1 MNKFHNIYYVFT
13 EISLYCLIQNMSY
26 SEAISNLIENLFE
39 NSKRAS
45 SKLLF
50 KRGKHSKDIRGLT
63 SDIIDSGNNIA
74 RVQSAKEFFSSINNI
89 SDHEFKKLMLHLRD
103 DRDINIEK
111 VKLAVKAYDNDKSE
125 KNYIALQNANI
136 SERKIL
142 FRNLNSFDE
151 STTYLVKLRERILS
165 NSSKN
170 QNYKKIDNDL
180 KTLFLDWFNR
190 GFLVLKPID
199 WNTPA
204 AILEKI
210 IKYESVHQIN
220 NWKELRDRIN
230 SSDRRCFAFFHP
242 AMGNEPLIFV
252 EIAFTAELPENI
264 DQILNTRRT
273 SNNINK
279 LNKAIFY
286 SISNCQRGLDGI
298 SFGNYLIKDVVRYIQ
313 IEIPSIR
320 EFFTLSPVPDFMDWM
335 KTNNYDLYR
344 DLKSNLTVENIME
357 NKKSLGDLVRSYLL
371 VSNRKDKK
379 PNDSVTRFHIGN
391 GASMHQINFLADTSE
406 NAMRKSCSFMIN
418 YRYDISKIKIN
429 QEMYAANGQ
438 IQHKKNI

>member
-1 MNKFHNIYYVFT
+1 
-13 EISLYCLIQNMSY
+13 MSY

-45 SKLLF
+45 SKILF
-50 KRGKHSKDIRGLT
+50 KRDGKSKGIKELA
-63 SDIIDSGNNIA
+63 SDIIDSSNNIT
-74 RVQSAKEFFSSINNI
+74 RVQSAKEFFRSIDNL
-89 SDHEFKKLMLHLRD
+89 SDHEFKKLMVHLRD
-103 DRDINIEK
+103 ERDINIERA
-111 VKLAVKAYDNDKSE
+111 KLAIKAYDDDNSE
-125 KNYIALQNANI
+125 KNYTALQRANV

-142 FRNLNSFDE
+142 FRKLNSFDE

-165 NSSKN
+165 SSSKN
-170 QNYKKIDNDL
+170 QSYKKIDNDL
-180 KTLFLDWFNR
+180 KTLFFDWFNR

-230 SSDRRCFAFFHP
+230 SLDRRCFAFFHP

-252 EIAFTAELPENI
+252 EIALTSELPENI
-264 DQILNTRRT
+264 DQILNTTRPT
-273 SNNINK
+273 NNTNK

-313 IEIPSIR
+313 TEIPSIR
-320 EFFTLSPVPDFMDWM
+320 EFFTLSPVPDFMDWI
-335 KTNNYDLYR
+335 KINNNDFYR
-344 DLKSNLTVENIME
+344 DLNSNLSVETIRE
-357 NKKSLGDLVRSYLL
+357 NKKSLEDLVRRYLL
-371 VSNRKDKK
+371 VTNRKDKK

-391 GASMHQINFLADTSE
+391 GASMYQINFLADTSE
-406 NAMRKSCSFMIN
+406 NALKNGCSFMIN
-418 YRYDISKIKIN
+418 YRYDISKIKRN
-429 QEMYAANGQ
+429 QEMYAANGK

>member
-1 MNKFHNIYYVFT
+1 
-13 EISLYCLIQNMSY
+13 MSY

-45 SKLLF
+45 SRLLF
-50 KRGKHSKDIRGLT
+50 KREGSSKDIEELI
-63 SDIIDSGNNIA
+63 SEIIDSGNNIV
-74 RVQSAKEFFSSINNI
+74 RSQSAKEFFSSINNLN
-89 SDHEFKKLMLHLRD
+89 DHEFKKLMLHLRD
-103 DRDINIEK
+103 ERDIDIER
-111 VKLAVKAYDNDKSE
+111 VKMAMKDYDHDNSE
-125 KNYIALQNANI
+125 KNYIALQKANI

-142 FRNLNSFDE
+142 FRKLNSFDE

-165 NSSKN
+165 ASSKN

-230 SSDRRCFAFFHP
+230 SLDRRCFAFFHP

-252 EIAFTAELPENI
+252 EIAFTSELPENI
-264 DQILNTRRT
+264 DKILNTRRT
-273 SNNINK
+273 STDINK

-298 SFGNYLIKDVVRYIQ
+298 SFGNYLIKDVVRHIQ

-320 EFFTLSPVPDFMDWM
+320 EFFTLSPVPGFMDWM
-335 KTNNYDLYR
+335 KTNNSVLYA
-344 DLKSNLTVENIME
+344 DLKSNLTVESISK
-357 NKKSLGDLVRSYLL
+357 NKKSLGDLVRRYLL
-371 VSNRKDKK
+371 VSDRKDKK
-379 PNDSVTRFHIGN
+379 PNDSVARFHIGN

-406 NAMRKSCSFMIN
+406 NGLKKGCSFMIN
-418 YRYDISKIKIN
+418 YRYDINNIKSN
-429 QEMYAANGQ
+429 QEKYAANGH

>member
-1 MNKFHNIYYVFT
+1 
-13 EISLYCLIQNMSY
+13 
-26 SEAISNLIENLFE
+26 
-39 NSKRAS
+39 
-45 SKLLF
+45 
-50 KRGKHSKDIRGLT
+50 
-63 SDIIDSGNNIA
+63 
-74 RVQSAKEFFSSINNI
+74 
-89 SDHEFKKLMLHLRD
+89 
-103 DRDINIEK
+103 
-111 VKLAVKAYDNDKSE
+111 
-125 KNYIALQNANI
+125 
-136 SERKIL
+136 
-142 FRNLNSFDE
+142 
-151 STTYLVKLRERILS
+151 
-165 NSSKN
+165 
-170 QNYKKIDNDL
+170 
-180 KTLFLDWFNR
+180 
-190 GFLVLKPID
+190 
-199 WNTPA
+199 
-204 AILEKI
+204 
-210 IKYESVHQIN
+210 
-220 NWKELRDRIN
+220 
-230 SSDRRCFAFFHP
+230 
-242 AMGNEPLIFV
+242 MGNEPLIFV

-320 EFFTLSPVPDFMDWM
+320 EFFTLSPVPGFMDWM

>member
-1 MNKFHNIYYVFT
+1 
-13 EISLYCLIQNMSY
+13 MSY

-45 SKLLF
+45 SKILF
-50 KRGKHSKDIRGLT
+50 KRDGKSKGIKELA
-63 SDIIDSGNNIA
+63 SDIIDSSNNIT
-74 RVQSAKEFFSSINNI
+74 RVQSAKEFFRSIDNL
-89 SDHEFKKLMLHLRD
+89 SDHEFKKLMVHLRD
-103 DRDINIEK
+103 ERDINIER
-111 VKLAVKAYDNDKSE
+111 VKLAIKAYDDDNSE
-125 KNYIALQNANI
+125 KNYTALQRANV

-142 FRNLNSFDE
+142 FRKLNSFNE

-165 NSSKN
+165 SSSKN
-170 QNYKKIDNDL
+170 QSYKKIDNDL
-180 KTLFLDWFNR
+180 KTLFFDWFNR

-204 AILEKI
+204 SILEKI

-230 SSDRRCFAFFHP
+230 SLDRRCFAFFHP

-252 EIAFTAELPENI
+252 EIALTSELPENI
-264 DQILNTRRT
+264 DQILNTTRPT
-273 SNNINK
+273 NNTNK

-313 IEIPSIR
+313 TEIPSIR
-320 EFFTLSPVPDFMDWM
+320 EFFTLSPVPDFMDWI
-335 KTNNYDLYR
+335 KINNNDFYR
-344 DLKSNLTVENIME
+344 DLNSNLSVETIRE
-357 NKKSLGDLVRSYLL
+357 NKKSLEDLVRRYLL
-371 VSNRKDKK
+371 VTNRKDKK

-391 GASMHQINFLADTSE
+391 GASMYQINFLADTSE
-406 NAMRKSCSFMIN
+406 NALKHGCSFMIN
-418 YRYDISKIKIN
+418 YRYDISKIKRN
-429 QEMYAANGQ
+429 QEMYAANGK

>member
-1 MNKFHNIYYVFT
+1 
-13 EISLYCLIQNMSY
+13 MSY

-45 SKLLF
+45 SRLLF
-50 KRGKHSKDIRGLT
+50 KREGSSKDIEELI
-63 SDIIDSGNNIA
+63 SEIIDSGNNIV
-74 RVQSAKEFFSSINNI
+74 RSQSAKEFFSSINNLN
-89 SDHEFKKLMLHLRD
+89 DHEFKKLMLHLRD
-103 DRDINIEK
+103 ERDIDIER
-111 VKLAVKAYDNDKSE
+111 VKMAMKDYDHDNSE
-125 KNYIALQNANI
+125 KNYIALQKANI

-142 FRNLNSFDE
+142 FRKLNSFDE

-165 NSSKN
+165 ASSKN

-230 SSDRRCFAFFHP
+230 SLDRRCFAFFHP

-252 EIAFTAELPENI
+252 EIAFTSELPENI
-264 DQILNTRRT
+264 DKILNTRRT
-273 SNNINK
+273 STDINK

-298 SFGNYLIKDVVRYIQ
+298 SFGNYLIKDVVRHIQ

-320 EFFTLSPVPDFMDWM
+320 EFFTLSPVPGFMDWM
-335 KTNNYDLYR
+335 KTNNSVLYA
-344 DLKSNLTVENIME
+344 DLKSNLTVESISK
-357 NKKSLGDLVRSYLL
+357 NKKSLGDLVRRYLL
-371 VSNRKDKK
+371 VSDRKDKK
-379 PNDSVTRFHIGN
+379 PNDSVARFHIGN

-406 NAMRKSCSFMIN
+406 NALKKSCSFMIN
-418 YRYDISKIKIN
+418 YRYDIRKIKRN

>member
-1 MNKFHNIYYVFT
+1 
-13 EISLYCLIQNMSY
+13 MSY

-45 SKLLF
+45 SKILF
-50 KRGKHSKDIRGLT
+50 KRDGKSKGIKELA
-63 SDIIDSGNNIA
+63 SDIIDSSNNIT
-74 RVQSAKEFFSSINNI
+74 RVQSAKEFFRSIDNL
-89 SDHEFKKLMLHLRD
+89 SDHEFKKLMVHLRD
-103 DRDINIEK
+103 ERDINIER
-111 VKLAVKAYDNDKSE
+111 VKLAIKAYDDDNSE
-125 KNYIALQNANI
+125 KNYTALQRANV

-142 FRNLNSFDE
+142 FRKLNSFNE

-165 NSSKN
+165 SSSKN
-170 QNYKKIDNDL
+170 QSYKKIDNDL
-180 KTLFLDWFNR
+180 KTLFFDWFNR

-204 AILEKI
+204 SILEKI

-230 SSDRRCFAFFHP
+230 SLDRRCFAFFHP

-252 EIAFTAELPENI
+252 EIALTSELPENI
-264 DQILNTRRT
+264 DQILNTTRPT
-273 SNNINK
+273 NNTNK

-313 IEIPSIR
+313 TEIPSIR
-320 EFFTLSPVPDFMDWM
+320 EFFTLSPVPDFMDWI
-335 KTNNYDLYR
+335 KINNNDFYR
-344 DLKSNLTVENIME
+344 DLNSNLSVETIRE
-357 NKKSLGDLVRSYLL
+357 NKKSLEDLVRRYLL
-371 VSNRKDKK
+371 VTNRKDKK

-391 GASMHQINFLADTSE
+391 GASMYQINFLADTSE
-406 NAMRKSCSFMIN
+406 NALKNGCSFMIN
-418 YRYDISKIKIN
+418 YRYDISKIKRN
-429 QEMYAANGQ
+429 QEMYAANGK

>member
-1 MNKFHNIYYVFT
+1 M
-13 EISLYCLIQNMSY
+13 
-26 SEAISNLIENLFE
+26 
-39 NSKRAS
+39 
-45 SKLLF
+45 
-50 KRGKHSKDIRGLT
+50 
-63 SDIIDSGNNIA
+63 
-74 RVQSAKEFFSSINNI
+74 
-89 SDHEFKKLMLHLRD
+89 
-103 DRDINIEK
+103 
-111 VKLAVKAYDNDKSE
+111 KAYDDDKSE

-210 IKYESVHQIN
+210 IEYESVHQIN

-279 LNKAIFY
+279 FNKAIFY

-298 SFGNYLIKDVVRYIQ
+298 SSV
-313 IEIPSIR
+313 
-320 EFFTLSPVPDFMDWM
+320 
-335 KTNNYDLYR
+335 
-344 DLKSNLTVENIME
+344 
-357 NKKSLGDLVRSYLL
+357 SYTHL
-371 VSNRKDKK
+371 RAHE
-379 PNDSVTRFHIGN
+379 T
-391 GASMHQINFLADTSE
+391 
-406 NAMRKSCSFMIN
+406 
-418 YRYDISKIKIN
+418 
-429 QEMYAANGQ
+429 
-438 IQHKKNI
+438 

>member
-1 MNKFHNIYYVFT
+1 
-13 EISLYCLIQNMSY
+13 MSY

-45 SKLLF
+45 SKILF
-50 KRGKHSKDIRGLT
+50 KRDGKSKGIKELA
-63 SDIIDSGNNIA
+63 SDIIDSSNNIT
-74 RVQSAKEFFSSINNI
+74 RVQSAKEFFRSIDNL
-89 SDHEFKKLMLHLRD
+89 SDHEFKKLMVHLRD
-103 DRDINIEK
+103 ERDINIER
-111 VKLAVKAYDNDKSE
+111 VKLAIKAYDDDNSE
-125 KNYIALQNANI
+125 KNYTALQRANV

-142 FRNLNSFDE
+142 FRKLNSFDE

-165 NSSKN
+165 SSSKN
-170 QNYKKIDNDL
+170 QSYKKIDNDL
-180 KTLFLDWFNR
+180 KTLFFDWFNR

-230 SSDRRCFAFFHP
+230 SLDRRCFAFFHP

-252 EIAFTAELPENI
+252 EIALTSELPENI
-264 DQILNTRRT
+264 DQILNTTRPT
-273 SNNINK
+273 NNTNK

-313 IEIPSIR
+313 TEIPSIR
-320 EFFTLSPVPDFMDWM
+320 EFFTLSPVPDFMDWI
-335 KTNNYDLYR
+335 KINNNDFYR
-344 DLKSNLTVENIME
+344 DLNSNLSVETIRE
-357 NKKSLGDLVRSYLL
+357 NKKSLEDLVRRYLL
-371 VSNRKDKK
+371 VTNRKDKK

-391 GASMHQINFLADTSE
+391 GASMYQINFLADTSE
-406 NAMRKSCSFMIN
+406 NALKNGCSFMIN
-418 YRYDISKIKIN
+418 YRYDISKIKRN
-429 QEMYAANGQ
+429 QEMYAANGK

>member
-1 MNKFHNIYYVFT
+1 MKSAVYPQFIYRNSSILFNIK
-13 EISLYCLIQNMSY
+13 MSY

-45 SKLLF
+45 SRLLF
-50 KRGKHSKDIRGLT
+50 KREGSSKDIEELI
-63 SDIIDSGNNIA
+63 SEIIDSGNNIV
-74 RVQSAKEFFSSINNI
+74 RSQSAKEFFSSINNLN
-89 SDHEFKKLMLHLRD
+89 DHEFKKLMLHLRD
-103 DRDINIEK
+103 ERDIDIER
-111 VKLAVKAYDNDKSE
+111 VKMAMKDYDHDNSE
-125 KNYIALQNANI
+125 KNYIALQKANI

-142 FRNLNSFDE
+142 FRKLNSFDE

-165 NSSKN
+165 ASSKN

-230 SSDRRCFAFFHP
+230 SLDRRCFAFFHP

-252 EIAFTAELPENI
+252 EIAFTSELPENI
-264 DQILNTRRT
+264 DKILNTRRT
-273 SNNINK
+273 STDINK

-298 SFGNYLIKDVVRYIQ
+298 SFGNYLIKDVVRHIQ

-320 EFFTLSPVPDFMDWM
+320 EFFTLSPVPGFMDWM
-335 KTNNYDLYR
+335 KTNNSVLYA
-344 DLKSNLTVENIME
+344 DLKSNLTVESISK
-357 NKKSLGDLVRSYLL
+357 NKKSLGDLVRRYLL
-371 VSNRKDKK
+371 VSDRKDKK
-379 PNDSVTRFHIGN
+379 PNDSVARFHIGN

-406 NAMRKSCSFMIN
+406 NALKKSCSFMIN
-418 YRYDISKIKIN
+418 YRYDIRKIKRN